1 MQAVYPALTALDE
14 LCSKA
19 AIRFPIDHIMTGK
32 TELCKEALTYA
43 YGPDFVA
50 KHAYQR
56 SNFVQTLGQDSLVV
70 GRRLN
75 FSWNG
80 EEFVDD
86 DNVCLVSESGSR
98 VGVGAGV
105 GLGHAGEYEKKQS
118 DRGSRDTI
126 PDKVSI
132 QGSDNHNTPTALP
145 LLTGVQRDD
154 QVLALL
160 QQHIQELTDC
170 AAESEATYSQTI
182 RELTAAKDLAEQRAR
197 EMEERVKSTSQQ
209 HGPGQGQGP
218 AFLRAEI
225 ERLKSTN
232 MELETRTRSLNKEL
246 LELSSKQND
255 SLHHQSPTAIAET
268 NVLANGQKVNELEK
282 KVERSQARIDELL
295 NQSMASH
302 REIVMLEQAN
312 SMLKEALLSSQ
323 SSSLPIA
330 TAVTISQPSSSSSSS
345 PQQVPPPPPV
355 MSPPPL
361 IAVAAREVS
370 RLTLP
375 SYSELSLAAPMSHS
389 LTAATGT
396 KTPTIGYN
404 TIVSISPRSLLRLL
418 HSPSLHYDLMNHL
431 HLV

>member
-19 AIRFPIDHIMTGK
+19 AIRFPIDHIMAGK

-50 KHAYQR
+50 KYADQR
-56 SNFVQTLGQDSLVV
+56 SNFVQHSGKDSLVV

-98 VGVGAGV
+98 VGVG
-105 GLGHAGEYEKKQS
+105 LGHAGEYEKKQS
-118 DRGSRDTI
+118 DGDSSDTI

-132 QGSDNHNTPTALP
+132 QGSDNHNTPTVLP

-197 EMEERVKSTSQQ
+197 EMEERVKTASQQ
-209 HGPGQGQGP
+209 HGPGQGQGQGP

-232 MELETRTRSLNKEL
+232 MELEAHTRSLNKEL

-330 TAVTISQPSSSSSSS
+330 TAVTVSQPSSSSSSS
-345 PQQVPPPPPV
+345 SSPQQLPPPPPV

-418 HSPSLHYDLMNHL
+418 HTPSLHYVLMNHL